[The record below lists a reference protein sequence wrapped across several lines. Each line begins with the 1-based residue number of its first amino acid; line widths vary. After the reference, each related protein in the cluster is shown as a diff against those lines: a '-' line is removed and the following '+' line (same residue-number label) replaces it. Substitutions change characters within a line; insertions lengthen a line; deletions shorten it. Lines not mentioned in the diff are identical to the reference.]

1 LSCRAFSQGFIKL
14 DSEHLLAASSDV
26 CAIGTQRM
34 NAKRILVVEDNKVV
48 QKVIADTL
56 KATGYE
62 VFLAHNGATAV
73 KQAREQEPDLV
84 TLDIELAKDSPD
96 DSWDGISVAGW
107 LRRMRVGESKPA
119 LIVISGHGD
128 PAKIVKQAAD
138 VGVYTCL
145 TKPVDKQQLLDAVA
159 AALK

>member
-1 LSCRAFSQGFIKL
+1 M
-14 DSEHLLAASSDV
+14 

-119 LIVISGHGD
+119 LIVIS
-128 PAKIVKQAAD
+128 
-138 VGVYTCL
+138 
-145 TKPVDKQQLLDAVA
+145 
-159 AALK
+159 

>member
-1 LSCRAFSQGFIKL
+1 M
-14 DSEHLLAASSDV
+14 

-145 TKPVDKQQLLDAVA
+145 TKPVDKQQLLGAVA